1 MISASHGT
9 HQMAIFPH
17 GEIWAVNL
25 VCLGSWCT
33 SKIHYSNL
41 FYSNPPFGRP
51 GLSQPSAQLGAR
63 ESHPRKA
70 SRSMRSSESGRSMLS
85 KDLQLAKAPGW
96 MGMGLEVGVGVGMGM
111 GLGMAVGEW
120 GWRLEVGG
128 WGLGWE
134 WEWGWRMRRS
144 NAWRCSPS
152 LRDAEGM
159 RWFLCLPAS
168 FSLPAVFLKSFTRP
182 PSTLS
187 QARGLPVVII
197 CPSIISS
204 WGTLTFS
211 GSTRR
216 SSTQRSQICCG
227 KSIAMVGGFS
237 QVDFDNNPHHDSMM
251 ARKITHRNPQPAI
264 ISQWYTRGAQVS
276 IVVTD

>member
-96 MGMGLEVGVGVGMGM
+96 MGMGLEVGGWCWDGDGVGDGGWGM
-111 GLGMAVGEW
+111 G
-120 GWRLEVGG
+120 LEVGG
-128 WGLGWE
+128 WGLGVGMGMGMANE
-134 WEWGWRMRRS
+134 AFKCLKVFPIPEGCWGH
-144 NAWRCSPS
+144 ALVPLPPPPPSPS
-152 LRDAEGM
+152 PL
-159 RWFLCLPAS
+159 FFSKAS
-168 FSLPAVFLKSFTRP
+168 P
-182 PSTLS
+182 
-187 QARGLPVVII
+187 GLPR
-197 CPSIISS
+197 PY
-204 WGTLTFS
+204 L
-211 GSTRR
+211 
-216 SSTQRSQICCG
+216 
-227 KSIAMVGGFS
+227 KL
-237 QVDFDNNPHHDSMM
+237 VDSL
-251 ARKITHRNPQPAI
+251 
-264 ISQWYTRGAQVS
+264 
-276 IVVTD
+276 